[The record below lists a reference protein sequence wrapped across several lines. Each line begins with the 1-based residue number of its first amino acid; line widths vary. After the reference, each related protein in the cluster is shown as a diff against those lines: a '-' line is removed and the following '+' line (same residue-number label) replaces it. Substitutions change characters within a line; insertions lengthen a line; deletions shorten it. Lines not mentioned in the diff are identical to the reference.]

1 MEQCGLILIRVDVQ
15 VGKCTGTNDVLVCLC
30 LVALL
35 GAQATTCS
43 RNEINWAQRSA
54 TRVRSQTAGRFHR
67 AAATSSRN
75 AARSRGGLPPEL
87 GRCEQRQ
94 KEWARTKGRW
104 AGPLNGIAGAPRVR
118 GNRPAEEEAPDSSK
132 SCAIN
137 SEAAL
142 RSAIPRPL
150 LLLLPPLTS
159 AEGREEAASHVRR

>member
-15 VGKCTGTNDVLVCLC
+15 VGKCGTSWCASEAVRTT
-30 LVALL
+30 
-35 GAQATTCS
+35 TTCS

-67 AAATSSRN
+67 AAATISRN